1 MMQLRKS
8 EERGHARHGW
18 LDSRHTFSF
27 ADYYDPR
34 FMGFRTLRVINEDRV
49 EPGRGFGTHPHGDME
64 IVSYVIE
71 GALEHKDSMGNG
83 SVISPGDVQRMSA
96 GTGITHSEY
105 NHSRT
110 APVHFLQIWIV
121 PERKGLQPGYEQK
134 RFSREDMRGTLRRIA
149 APGGRDG
156 ALIVHQDVS
165 LYAAVLD
172 PGQKATHV
180 LDAGR
185 HAWVQVARGSITLN
199 GIPVQ
204 AGDGASVSEEPRLE
218 FEGKEPAEVLLFD
231 LA

>member
-1 MMQLRKS
+1 VITLRHQ
-8 EERGHARHGW
+8 EERGVSRYDW

-27 ADYYDPR
+27 NQYYDPR
-34 FMGFRTLRVINEDRV
+34 HMDFRSLRVINDDRV
-49 EPGRGFGTHPHGDME
+49 APGGGFGAHGHRDME
-64 IVSYVIE
+64 ILTYVLD
-71 GALEHKDSMGNG
+71 GQLEHKDSMGNG

-134 RFSREDMRGTLRRIA
+134 RFPRQDMRGTLRRIA